1 MKWSDITI
9 GRKLMGG
16 FVLILALA
24 ALQSLFSIREMG
36 MLNDKSR
43 EISSY
48 WLPSVQHSGTFNTF
62 AARLRVVQFR
72 HVLTQNEDE
81 KKVLEKEMS
90 TLTDLMGK
98 EQQLYLA
105 LSLSDAERKLYD
117 RFEAQWKTYLG
128 QLGEAVQF
136 SRQRRDEEAQDLLKG
151 PAQQTFDAI
160 NTSLNAM
167 SAAARA
173 GSNESVT
180 EVKSGYNKLKAAI
193 FGSLAL
199 MIALGLFIGWKLS
212 RSIGQGIGR
221 AAMLADR
228 VAQGDLTTR
237 IEVNGRD
244 EVGQLLAS
252 LRQMQASLFSV
263 VSSVR
268 SDSEKVAAASAQIA
282 QGNKNLSS
290 HTENQASAL
299 EETAASME
307 QLSSTVQ
314 QNADN
319 ARQANQLA
327 QSASTVAVKGGE
339 VVAQVVDTMKGINDS
354 SKKISDIIGVIDG
367 IAFQTN
373 ILALNAAVE
382 AARAG
387 EQGRGFAVV
396 ASEVRSLAGR
406 SADAAKE
413 IKRLISDSVG
423 RVDQG
428 TVLVD
433 QAGRTMTE
441 VVSSIRRVTELM
453 GEISAASNEQAQGVA
468 QVGEAVTHMDQATQ
482 QNAAQVEEMAA
493 AAESLNSQALALVQV
508 VGAFHLGQ
516 EGTSAQL
523 SSEMAGYTGNQPVIV
538 SSQTPM
544 DDSELNPP
552 RTGTLG

>member
-16 FVLILALA
+16 FVLILVLA
-24 ALQSLFSIREMG
+24 ALQNLFSVREMG
-36 MLNDKSR
+36 VLNDKSR

-48 WLPSVQHSGTFNTF
+48 WLPSVQHSGTFNTL

-90 TLTDLMGK
+90 MLTDLMDK
-98 EQQLYLA
+98 ERQLYLA
-105 LSLSDAERKLYD
+105 LSHSDAERKPYD
-117 RFEAQWKTYLG
+117 AFEAQWKTYLG
-128 QLGEAVQF
+128 QLAEAVQF

-151 PAQQTFDAI
+151 PAQQTFNAI
-160 NTSLNAM
+160 DTSLNAM
-167 SAAARA
+167 SEAARV
-173 GSNESVT
+173 GSNASVT
-180 EVKSGYNKLKAAI
+180 EGESGYNKLKIAI
-193 FGSLAL
+193 FGSMAL
-199 MIALGLFIGWKLS
+199 MIVLGLFIGGKLS

-221 AAMLADR
+221 AAKLADR
-228 VAQGDLTTR
+228 VAQGDLSTH
-237 IEVNGRD
+237 IEPTGRD

-252 LRQMQASLFSV
+252 LHQMQTSLASV

-268 SDSEKVAAASAQIA
+268 KDSEKVAEASAQIA
-282 QGNKNLSS
+282 QGNKNLSAR
-290 HTENQASAL
+290 TENQASAL

-307 QLSSTVQ
+307 QLSSTVK

-327 QSASTVAVKGGE
+327 QSASTVAVQGGE
-339 VVAQVVDTMKGINDS
+339 VVAQVVDTMKGINES
-354 SKKISDIIGVIDG
+354 SGKISDIISVIDS

-406 SADAAKE
+406 SAAAAKE
-413 IKRLISDSVG
+413 IKHLISDSVG
-423 RVDQG
+423 RVGQG
-428 TVLVD
+428 SLLVD

-441 VVSSIRRVTELM
+441 VVSSIRRVTDLM
-453 GEISAASNEQAQGVA
+453 GEISAASHEQALGVA
-468 QVGEAVTHMDQATQ
+468 QVGEAVTHMDQVTQ
-482 QNAAQVEEMAA
+482 QNAAQVEEMVA
-493 AAESLNSQALALVQV
+493 AAESLKSQALALVQV
-508 VGAFHLGQ
+508 VGAFHLGDTGASTLRSLSPELVSRQ
-516 EGTSAQL
+516 EHHPANL
-523 SSEMAGYTGNQPVIV
+523 VEFSEEPN
-538 SSQTPM
+538 
-544 DDSELNPP
+544 LP

>member
-24 ALQSLFSIREMG
+24 ALQNLFNVREMG
-36 MLNDKSR
+36 VLNDKSR

-48 WLPSVQHSGTFNTF
+48 WLPSVQLSGTFNTL

-81 KKVLEKEMS
+81 KKVLEKEMGM
-90 TLTDLMGK
+90 LTDLMGK
-98 EQQLYLA
+98 EQRLYLA
-105 LSLSDAERKLYD
+105 LSHSGAERKLYD
-117 RFEAQWKTYLG
+117 GFEAQWNAYLG
-128 QLGEAVQF
+128 QLAEAVQF

-151 PAQQTFDAI
+151 PAQQTFNAI

-167 SAAARA
+167 SEAARV
-173 GSNESVT
+173 GSNASVT
-180 EVKSGYNKLKAAI
+180 EGESAYHKLKNAI
-193 FGSLAL
+193 FGSMGL
-199 MIALGLFIGWKLS
+199 MIALGLFIGWQLS

-221 AAMLADR
+221 AAKLADR
-228 VAQGDLTTR
+228 VAQGDLSTH
-237 IEVNGRD
+237 IEATGRD
-244 EVGQLLAS
+244 EIGQLLAS
-252 LRQMQASLFSV
+252 LHKMQTSLASV

-268 SDSEKVAAASAQIA
+268 EDSEKVAVASAQIA
-282 QGNKNLSS
+282 QGNKNLSAR
-290 HTENQASAL
+290 TENQASSL

-307 QLSSTVQ
+307 QLSSMVK

-319 ARQANQLA
+319 ARQANKLA
-327 QSASTVAVKGGE
+327 QSASTVAIQGGE

-354 SKKISDIIGVIDG
+354 SRKISDIISVIDS

-428 TVLVD
+428 TLLVD
-433 QAGRTMTE
+433 QAGRTMIE
-441 VVSSIRRVTELM
+441 VVGSIRRVTDLM
-453 GEISAASNEQAQGVA
+453 GEISTASNEQALGVA
-468 QVGEAVTHMDQATQ
+468 QVGEAVTHMDQVTQ

-493 AAESLNSQALALVQV
+493 AAESLKSQALALVQV
-508 VGAFHLGQ
+508 VGAFHLGDT
-516 EGTSAQL
+516 GL
-523 SSEMAGYTGNQPVIV
+523 STPLSPELVGRKEHPPVDSGEPSEPNF
-538 SSQTPM
+538 
-544 DDSELNPP
+544 P
-552 RTGTLG
+552 RTGTMG

>member
-24 ALQSLFSIREMG
+24 ALQNLFSVREMG
-36 MLNDKSR
+36 VLNDKSR

-48 WLPSVQHSGTFNTF
+48 WLPSVQLSGTFNTL

-81 KKVLEKEMS
+81 KKVLEKEMGM
-90 TLTDLMGK
+90 LTDLMGK

-105 LSLSDAERKLYD
+105 LSHSDAERKLYD
-117 RFEAQWKTYLG
+117 GFEAQWNAYLG
-128 QLGEAVQF
+128 QLAEAVQF

-151 PAQQTFDAI
+151 PAQQTFNAI

-167 SAAARA
+167 SEAARV
-173 GSNESVT
+173 GSNASVT
-180 EVKSGYNKLKAAI
+180 EGESGYNKLKSAI
-193 FGSLAL
+193 FGSMGL
-199 MIALGLFIGWKLS
+199 MIALGLFIGWQLS

-221 AAMLADR
+221 AAKLADR
-228 VAQGDLTTR
+228 VAQGDLSTH
-237 IEVNGRD
+237 IEATGRD
-244 EVGQLLAS
+244 EIGQLLAS
-252 LRQMQASLFSV
+252 LHKMQTSLASV

-268 SDSEKVAAASAQIA
+268 EDSEKVAVASAQIA
-282 QGNKNLSS
+282 QGNKNLSAR
-290 HTENQASAL
+290 TENQASSL

-307 QLSSTVQ
+307 QLSSMVK

-319 ARQANQLA
+319 ARQANKLA
-327 QSASTVAVKGGE
+327 QSASTVAVQGGE

-354 SKKISDIIGVIDG
+354 SRKISDIISVIDS

-428 TVLVD
+428 TLLVD
-433 QAGRTMTE
+433 QAGRTMIE
-441 VVSSIRRVTELM
+441 VVGSIRRVTDLM
-453 GEISAASNEQAQGVA
+453 GEISTASNEQALGVA
-468 QVGEAVTHMDQATQ
+468 QIGEAVTHMDQVTQ

-493 AAESLNSQALALVQV
+493 AAESLKSQALALVQV
-508 VGAFHLGQ
+508 VGAFHLGDTGLSTPLSPELVGRQ
-516 EGTSAQL
+516 EHPPVDSGEP
-523 SSEMAGYTGNQPVIV
+523 SEPNF
-538 SSQTPM
+538 
-544 DDSELNPP
+544 P
-552 RTGTLG
+552 RTGTMG

>member
-24 ALQSLFSIREMG
+24 ALQNLFNVREMG
-36 MLNDKSR
+36 VLNDKSR

-48 WLPSVQHSGTFNTF
+48 WLPSVQLSGTFNTL

-81 KKVLEKEMS
+81 KKVLEKEMGM
-90 TLTDLMGK
+90 LTDLMGK
-98 EQQLYLA
+98 EQRLYLA
-105 LSLSDAERKLYD
+105 LSHSGAERKLYD
-117 RFEAQWKTYLG
+117 GFEAQWNAYLG
-128 QLGEAVQF
+128 QLAEAVQF

-151 PAQQTFDAI
+151 PAQQTFNAI

-167 SAAARA
+167 SEAARV
-173 GSNESVT
+173 GSNASVT
-180 EVKSGYNKLKAAI
+180 EGESAHHKLKNAI
-193 FGSLAL
+193 FGSMGL
-199 MIALGLFIGWKLS
+199 MIALGLFIGWQLS

-221 AAMLADR
+221 AAKLADR
-228 VAQGDLTTR
+228 VAQGDLSTH
-237 IEVNGRD
+237 IEAAGRD
-244 EVGQLLAS
+244 EIGQLLAS
-252 LRQMQASLFSV
+252 LHKMQTSLASV

-268 SDSEKVAAASAQIA
+268 EDSEKVAVASAQIA
-282 QGNKNLSS
+282 QGNKNLSAR
-290 HTENQASAL
+290 TENQASSL

-307 QLSSTVQ
+307 QLSSMVK

-319 ARQANQLA
+319 ARQANKLA
-327 QSASTVAVKGGE
+327 QSASTVAVQGGE

-354 SKKISDIIGVIDG
+354 SRKISDIISVIDS

-428 TVLVD
+428 TLLVD
-433 QAGRTMTE
+433 QAGRTMIE
-441 VVSSIRRVTELM
+441 VVGSIRRVTDLM
-453 GEISAASNEQAQGVA
+453 GEISTASNEQALGVA
-468 QVGEAVTHMDQATQ
+468 QIGEAVTHMDQVTQ

-493 AAESLNSQALALVQV
+493 AAESLKSQALALVQV
-508 VGAFHLGQ
+508 VGAFHLGDTGLSTPLSPELVGRQ
-516 EGTSAQL
+516 EHPPVDSGEP
-523 SSEMAGYTGNQPVIV
+523 SEPNF
-538 SSQTPM
+538 
-544 DDSELNPP
+544 P
-552 RTGTLG
+552 RTGTMG

>member
-24 ALQSLFSIREMG
+24 ALQNLFNVREMG
-36 MLNDKSR
+36 VLNDKSR

-48 WLPSVQHSGTFNTF
+48 WLPSVQLSGTFNTL

-81 KKVLEKEMS
+81 KKVLEKEMGM
-90 TLTDLMGK
+90 LTDLMGK
-98 EQQLYLA
+98 EQRLYLA
-105 LSLSDAERKLYD
+105 LSHSGAERKLYD
-117 RFEAQWKTYLG
+117 GFEAQWNAYLG
-128 QLGEAVQF
+128 QLAEAVQF

-151 PAQQTFDAI
+151 PAQQTFNAI

-167 SAAARA
+167 SEAARV
-173 GSNESVT
+173 GSNASVT
-180 EVKSGYNKLKAAI
+180 EGESAYDKLKNAI
-193 FGSLAL
+193 FGSMGL
-199 MIALGLFIGWKLS
+199 MIALGLFIGWQLS

-221 AAMLADR
+221 AAKLADR
-228 VAQGDLTTR
+228 VAQGDLSTH
-237 IEVNGRD
+237 IEATGRD
-244 EVGQLLAS
+244 EIGQLLAS
-252 LRQMQASLFSV
+252 LHKMQTSLASV

-268 SDSEKVAAASAQIA
+268 EDSEKVAVASAQIA
-282 QGNKNLSS
+282 QGNKNLSAR
-290 HTENQASAL
+290 TENQASSL

-307 QLSSTVQ
+307 QLSSMVK

-319 ARQANQLA
+319 ARQANKLA
-327 QSASTVAVKGGE
+327 QSASTVAVQGGE

-354 SKKISDIIGVIDG
+354 SRKISDIISVIDS

-428 TVLVD
+428 TLLVD
-433 QAGRTMTE
+433 QAGRTMIE
-441 VVSSIRRVTELM
+441 VVGSIRRVTDLM
-453 GEISAASNEQAQGVA
+453 GEISTASNEQALGVA
-468 QVGEAVTHMDQATQ
+468 QIGEAVTHMDQVTQ

-493 AAESLNSQALALVQV
+493 AAESLKSQALALVQV
-508 VGAFHLGQ
+508 VGAFHLGDTGLSTPLSPELVGRQ
-516 EGTSAQL
+516 EHPPVDSGEP
-523 SSEMAGYTGNQPVIV
+523 SEPNF
-538 SSQTPM
+538 
-544 DDSELNPP
+544 P
-552 RTGTLG
+552 RTGTMG